1 MMKVINGDFGKKQ
14 EMSLREKLE
23 YVFEELAS
31 DDPGSF
37 IVLVEDNSGE
47 MKTATDL
54 PFTDV
59 LYLIEMLKLTMLL
72 DTGGSANET
81 VH

>member
-72 DTGGSANET
+72 DTGGSTNET

>member
-1 MMKVINGDFGKKQ
+1 MKVINGDFGKKQ
-14 EMSLREKLE
+14 ESSLREKLE

-31 DDPGSF
+31 DDPGNF

-59 LYLIEMLKLTMLL
+59 LYFIEMLKLTMLL
-72 DTGGSANET
+72 DTGGSTNET

>member
-1 MMKVINGDFGKKQ
+1 MKVINGDFGKKQ
-14 EMSLREKLE
+14 ESSLREKLE

-31 DDPGSF
+31 DDPGNF

-47 MKTATDL
+47 LKTATDL

>member
-1 MMKVINGDFGKKQ
+1 MKVINGDFGKKQ
-14 EMSLREKLE
+14 ESSLREKLE

-31 DDPGSF
+31 DDPGNF

-47 MKTATDL
+47 LKTATDL

-72 DTGGSANET
+72 DTGGSVNET

>member
-1 MMKVINGDFGKKQ
+1 MKVINGDFGKKQ

>member
-1 MMKVINGDFGKKQ
+1 MKVINGDFGKKQ
-14 EMSLREKLE
+14 ESSLREKLE

-47 MKTATDL
+47 LKTATDL

>member
-1 MMKVINGDFGKKQ
+1 MKVINGDFGKKQ
-14 EMSLREKLE
+14 ESSLREKLE

-59 LYLIEMLKLTMLL
+59 LYFIEMLKLTMLL
-72 DTGGSANET
+72 DTGGSTNET

>member
-1 MMKVINGDFGKKQ
+1 MKVINGDFGKKQ
-14 EMSLREKLE
+14 ESSLREKLE

-31 DDPGSF
+31 DDPGNF

-47 MKTATDL
+47 LKTATDL

-72 DTGGSANET
+72 DTGGSTNET

>member
-1 MMKVINGDFGKKQ
+1 MKVINGDFGKKQ
-14 EMSLREKLE
+14 EASLREKLE
-23 YVFEELAS
+23 YVLEELAS

>member
-1 MMKVINGDFGKKQ
+1 MKVINGDFGKKQ
-14 EMSLREKLE
+14 ESSLREKLE

-31 DDPGSF
+31 DDPGNF

-72 DTGGSANET
+72 DTGGSTNET